1 MYDFRDLSPH
11 TGADAASWPAE
22 AMVFN
27 GKLFEREIPEYRTLQ
42 VQGRE
47 LLGQAL
53 STLVVGN
60 QDGERLQSQRYPA
73 REITVKYQVDAGTSQ
88 RFREIFYQLNALL
101 QGQNNKFYF
110 LDDTTKYYLGTLSE
124 MEAVPGGS
132 NSVVSSFTI
141 LCTDP
146 FAYDMREDSFSVAA
160 AGTLDFKLDF
170 ANKIFGDFNSNPNKI
185 YGAEWH
191 EIENRKPDS
200 LWWEWEQEN
209 YNKLAK
215 QDGVCGS
222 YTRTDVGN
230 STRLVMRFDVITAIN
245 QQMSGFWQQL
255 GLIELSDQLAWL
267 SDHIK
272 KFYVEVWSYGH
283 GASGYGTKVQTW
295 SGSEW
300 LGTQTNTANKAT
312 KNTYS
317 FAGQEA
323 AAAMTDGYF
332 YTLTGTNDAD
342 ATTPTVS
349 YLDYA
354 ALSISID
361 VPATNNSV
369 AVTNNG
375 PLPVPIRFELTNHD
389 DNGFFGLTSD
399 TESILIG
406 KPSDIDGGVVAKSE
420 RLFTTNQD
428 NANGLK
434 QWTLN
439 NGVINKWNEIP
450 VQSGNFEDPAVI
462 KEKRWRLRNA
472 QKDITTAWGVGDASG
487 RGWHGPSASA
497 TFAADSNGA
506 VGAQN
511 FTARFYVQFLF
522 GNMSQSGLQQCNLAG
537 PDGEL
542 LASVQMWKDVNKH
555 NGFSIRVGNHWAY
568 TDNNNVRW
576 DNFFGSIVIKRF
588 GNTYTFELQNV
599 EGKGQKTKQT
609 VSYTDPDSAKILCQQ
624 VTYWK
629 ARWGNTTKHNNV
641 MNNDLYDFWIQ
652 KENVEDYVDIPNT
665 FKDGDKVV
673 IDGQNQKVTTKV
685 NGTLSIG
692 LQDVG
697 SKPIMAYPGKSV
709 ISFMYSDFASAPDV
723 TAYIRKK
730 YL

>member
-1 MYDFRDLSPH
+1 MHNFRDLSPY
-11 TGADAASWPAE
+11 TGTDEAVWPAE

-47 LLGQAL
+47 LLGQSL
-53 STLVVGN
+53 DTLTVGN
-60 QDGERLQSQRYPA
+60 QNGERLRSRRYPA
-73 REITVKYQVDAGTSQ
+73 REITIKYQVDAATTE

-101 QGQNNKFYF
+101 QGQDNKFYF
-110 LDDTTKYYLGTLSE
+110 LDDTTKYFIGTLSE
-124 MEAVPGGS
+124 IEAVPGGS

-146 FAYDMREDSFSVAA
+146 FAYAMREDSFAVAS
-160 AGTLDFKLDF
+160 AGTYDFKLDF
-170 ANKIFGDFNSNPNKI
+170 ANKIFGDFSSNPNMI

-215 QDGVCGS
+215 QDGVSGS

-230 STRLVMRFDVITAIN
+230 SARLVMRFDVINAIE
-245 QQMSGFWQQL
+245 QQMPGFWQQL
-255 GLIELSDQLAWL
+255 GLIELSERLAWL
-267 SDHIK
+267 SNHIK

-295 SGSEW
+295 SGTEW
-300 LGTQTNTANKAT
+300 IGTQANTASKPD

-323 AAAMTDGYF
+323 AAAMADGYF
-332 YTLTGTNDAD
+332 YALTGTNDAD
-342 ATTPTVS
+342 ATTPTVI

-354 ALSISID
+354 ALSISVD
-361 VPATNNSV
+361 APATNDSV
-369 AVTNNG
+369 TVTNDG
-375 PLPVPIRFELTNHD
+375 PLPVPVRFELTNHD
-389 DNGFFGLTSD
+389 DNGFFGLNSSR
-399 TESILIG
+399 ENILIG

-420 RLFTTNQD
+420 RLWTRDATKGLDQFTIIND
-428 NANGLK
+428 
-434 QWTLN
+434 
-439 NGVINKWNEIP
+439 GVINDWNETP
-450 VQSGNFEDPAVI
+450 VQSGTFEDPAVI
-462 KEKRWRLRNA
+462 QERHWRLRNA
-472 QKDITTAWGVGDASG
+472 QKDITTAWGAGDASG
-487 RGWHGPSASA
+487 RGWHGPSATA
-497 TFAADSNGA
+497 IFNPDSNGA
-506 VGAQN
+506 IGAQN

-542 LASVQMWKDVNKH
+542 LASVQMWKDINKH

-568 TDNNNVRW
+568 VDNNNARW

-599 EGKGQKTKQT
+599 DGKGPKTKQT
-609 VSYTDPDSAKILCQQ
+609 VSYTDPGSAKILCQQ
-624 VTYWK
+624 MTYWK
-629 ARWGNTTKHNNV
+629 ARWGNTVKYNNV
-641 MNNDLYDFWIQ
+641 MYNDLYDFWIE
-652 KENVEDYVDIPNT
+652 KNNVEDYVDIPNT
-665 FKDGDKVV
+665 FRDGDQIV
-673 IDGQNQKVTTKV
+673 IDGQDGKVTTTI
-685 NGTLSIG
+685 NGTLSIA

-697 SKPIMAYPGKSV
+697 SQPILAYPGKNV
-709 ISFMYSDFASAPDV
+709 INVLYSDFASAPDV